1 MGHATWNQW
10 RHLLGAKAELQ
21 GAFVQTGRYRHRAWE
36 VGVGPMGN
44 RAAEPNRGFLPTSLS
59 RSKLR
64 EGVTIVSA
72 NSQNGPSIRILGR
85 DSNPYRLA
93 NRRPRSQCGRVSP
106 ARFGIASD
114 PNRPTPSPAGYHTSA
129 TKEIAM
135 QCCRSEGQLASES
148 AGDIDR
154 LKFRSRGGHFSPGT
168 GGAAHR

>member
-1 MGHATWNQW
+1 MP
-10 RHLLGAKAELQ
+10 RPSS
-21 GAFVQTGRYRHRAWE
+21 RARSSRR
-36 VGVGPMGN
+36 VGTVTGVGSGSWSN
-44 RAAEPNRGFLPTSLS
+44 GKQSCRAESRLPADIAQQIETV
-59 RSKLR
+59 R

-106 ARFGIASD
+106 AKFGIASD

-135 QCCRSEGQLASES
+135 QCCRSEGQLAGES

>member
-1 MGHATWNQW
+1 MP
-10 RHLLGAKAELQ
+10 RPSS
-21 GAFVQTGRYRHRAWE
+21 RARSSRR
-36 VGVGPMGN
+36 VGTVTGVGSGSWSN
-44 RAAEPNRGFLPTSLS
+44 GKQSCRAESRLPADIAQQIETAR
-59 RSKLR
+59 RSYHRFGEFSKW
-64 EGVTIVSA
+64 
-72 NSQNGPSIRILGR
+72 SINRILGR

-135 QCCRSEGQLASES
+135 QCCRSEGQLAGES